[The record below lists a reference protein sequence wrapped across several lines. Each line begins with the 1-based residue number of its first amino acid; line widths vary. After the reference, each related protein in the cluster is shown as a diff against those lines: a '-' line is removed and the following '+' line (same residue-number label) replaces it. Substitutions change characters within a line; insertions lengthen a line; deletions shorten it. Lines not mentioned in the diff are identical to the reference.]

1 MPKKEKRAK
10 GIRRWV
16 LAESQ
21 RRSQGIIALKFT
33 KLIPASKQRC
43 AITRPR
49 FLHAATP
56 LGLYKCLFM
65 AHSRVEADTTT
76 SPLERSTKA
85 ST

>member
-1 MPKKEKRAK
+1 MLKKKKEPNKCK
-10 GIRRWV
+10 EMV

-21 RRSQGIIALKFT
+21 RYSQGITALKFT

-56 LGLYKCLFM
+56 LGLYRCFFM
-65 AHSRVEADTTT
+65 AHSRVEADNTT